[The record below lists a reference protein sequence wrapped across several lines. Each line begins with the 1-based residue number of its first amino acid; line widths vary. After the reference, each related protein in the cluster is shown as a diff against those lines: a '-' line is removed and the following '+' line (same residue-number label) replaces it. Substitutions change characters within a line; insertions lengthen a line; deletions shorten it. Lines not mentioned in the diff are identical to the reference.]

1 MLTVGEGDVGQLG
14 LGPDTMERSRPGV
27 VELPHKCIQV
37 GHAYFFMPIS
47 ELPQINHKNRTIW
60 GYNPTWWIYNIT
72 YRIQFNMNWILAHF
86 DFSIISYHG
95 EIWKKSNDKQD
106 LPSVK

>member
-37 GHAYFFMPIS
+37 GHAYFFIPIS
-47 ELPQINHKNRTIW
+47 ELPQINHKKQNNLRLQPYMMNI
-60 GYNPTWWIYNIT
+60 YYNIE
-72 YRIQFNMNWILAHF
+72 N
-86 DFSIISYHG
+86 SI
-95 EIWKKSNDKQD
+95 
-106 LPSVK
+106 

>member
-37 GHAYFFMPIS
+37 GHAFFHSYI
-47 ELPQINHKNRTIW
+47 
-60 GYNPTWWIYNIT
+60 
-72 YRIQFNMNWILAHF
+72 RIQSTNTEPSEATTIMMNI
-86 DFSIISYHG
+86 
-95 EIWKKSNDKQD
+95 
-106 LPSVK
+106 